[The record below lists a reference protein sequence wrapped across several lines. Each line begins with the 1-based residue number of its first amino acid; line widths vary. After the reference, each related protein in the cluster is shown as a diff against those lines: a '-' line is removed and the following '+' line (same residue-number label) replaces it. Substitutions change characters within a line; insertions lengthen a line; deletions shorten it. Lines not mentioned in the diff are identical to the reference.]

1 MTKNKEFKNTLLGL
15 AFLSPNI
22 LGFSIFTIFPL
33 GFSLMMAFS
42 NWDLSQHNIF
52 QSNPIHWVFFDNF
65 SALLSSN
72 EFWKFFKN
80 TLFFMLGIPVS
91 IAGSL
96 MAAILLNQDLK
107 APSKKIRN
115 QLILGSLLIL
125 GIILTIMTGLKASV
139 ISIFLSSIFTLI
151 LMGGL
156 LGGSTLYRT
165 LFYTPHFTAGVA
177 TFILWKKL
185 YNPQSGPL
193 TNFLQP
199 VLDHV
204 SIFIESVGSENIGFL
219 KYAAATLC
227 FLSLSYGLKT
237 ILKMRKELE
246 LGNGSFAIAYFLSAL
261 PSYFIVKWSP
271 DNPVSAVLQIILI
284 GTLFYYFAS
293 FIKISKPK
301 IPIDDGIG
309 KAIWI
314 GFISMTAQFILIGLC
329 NLFQNIPAIM
339 QSPLSTPNWLT
350 DYNWAKPS
358 LMFMGFWA
366 SIGSNQMLLYLAALS
381 NLSPELQEAAEIDGA
396 SKFQKFWNVTW
407 PQLAP
412 VTFFISIM
420 AVIQGMQGGFEVAKT
435 MTGGGPAGA
444 TTTLEYYI
452 YDEGFASGRLAY
464 ASAISWVL
472 FAMIF
477 LLTLFN
483 WRFGNRFIDE

>member
-33 GFSLMMAFS
+33 GFSLVMAFS

-125 GIILTIMTGLKASV
+125 GIIITIMTGLKASV

-185 YNPQSGPL
+185 YNPQS
-193 TNFLQP
+193 
-199 VLDHV
+199 
-204 SIFIESVGSENIGFL
+204 
-219 KYAAATLC
+219 
-227 FLSLSYGLKT
+227 
-237 ILKMRKELE
+237 
-246 LGNGSFAIAYFLSAL
+246 
-261 PSYFIVKWSP
+261 
-271 DNPVSAVLQIILI
+271 
-284 GTLFYYFAS
+284 
-293 FIKISKPK
+293 
-301 IPIDDGIG
+301 
-309 KAIWI
+309 
-314 GFISMTAQFILIGLC
+314 
-329 NLFQNIPAIM
+329 
-339 QSPLSTPNWLT
+339 
-350 DYNWAKPS
+350 
-358 LMFMGFWA
+358 
-366 SIGSNQMLLYLAALS
+366 
-381 NLSPELQEAAEIDGA
+381 
-396 SKFQKFWNVTW
+396 
-407 PQLAP
+407 
-412 VTFFISIM
+412 
-420 AVIQGMQGGFEVAKT
+420 
-435 MTGGGPAGA
+435 
-444 TTTLEYYI
+444 
-452 YDEGFASGRLAY
+452 
-464 ASAISWVL
+464 
-472 FAMIF
+472 
-477 LLTLFN
+477 
-483 WRFGNRFIDE
+483 